1 MTNFMNNKLNKLSQQ
16 SFFSILFFKL
26 SKLNFLIIVSVIILG
41 FVGTAS
47 LYSAAGG
54 YWDPWAKNHLIR
66 LIFGIFL
73 MLILACLPYDIF
85 FKLSVLSFVTGILC
99 LLLVKFIGTGNVQR
113 WITLGGINF
122 QPSEAMK
129 LALILILAKYFDHIS
144 RIELEKLKTYI
155 LPLFLIILPG
165 FLVISQPDLGTGLT
179 IILLGLAILFF
190 VGISMKFV
198 ILCFILLASSIPFIW
213 NQLYDYQKNRI
224 LVFLNPEA
232 DSLGSGYQ
240 IIQSKIAIGSGGFF
254 GKGYLLGS
262 QSRLNYLPEK
272 HTDFIFTLISEELGF
287 LGSISIILIF
297 CILIASIMK
306 ISFRVKSLFSKIV
319 TFGISFLLFLYLSL
333 NIGMV
338 CGLLPVVGAPL
349 PLISYGGTSLLTVLI
364 GIGIVLSINIH
375 DKEPM

>member
-1 MTNFMNNKLNKLSQQ
+1 MNYKSKKFSEESFGSILSSKLFKLNL
-16 SFFSILFFKL
+16 
-26 SKLNFLIIVSVIILG
+26 LIIISVILLG
-41 FVGTAS
+41 LVGVAS

-54 YWDPWAKNHLIR
+54 DWDPWARNHLIR
-66 LIFGIFL
+66 LIFGIFI
-73 MLILACLPYDIF
+73 MLSLALLPHEIF
-85 FKLSVLSFVTGILC
+85 FKLSVVSFIIGIMSLI
-99 LLLVKFIGTGNVQR
+99 LVKFIGTGNVQR
-113 WITLGGINF
+113 WISFGGMNF

-129 LALILILAKYFDHIS
+129 IALILVLAKYFDHVS
-144 RIELEKLKTYI
+144 KIELDKLKSYI
-155 LPLFLIILPG
+155 LPLFLILLPG

-198 ILCFILLASSIPFIW
+198 ILCFVLLASSVPFIW
-213 NQLYDYQKNRI
+213 KQLYDYQKDRI
-224 LVFLNPEA
+224 LVFLNPEL

-240 IIQSKIAIGSGGFF
+240 IIQSKIAIGSGGIF

-287 LGSISIILIF
+287 IGSILIILIF
-297 CILIASIMK
+297 CILIVSIFK
-306 ISFRVKSLFSKIV
+306 ISFSVKSLFSKII
-319 TFGISFLLFLYLSL
+319 TFGIGFLLFLYLSL

-364 GIGIVLSINIH
+364 GVGIVLSIDIN
-375 DKEPM
+375 DKEVL

>member
-1 MTNFMNNKLNKLSQQ
+1 MNYKLNKFSEK
-16 SFFSILFFKL
+16 SFGSKFFSKL
-26 SKLNFLIIVSVIILG
+26 SKLNFLIIASVILLG
-41 FVGTAS
+41 FVGVAS

-54 YWDPWAKNHLIR
+54 YWDPWAQNHLIR

-73 MLILACLPYDIF
+73 MLILAFLPHDIF
-85 FKLSVLSFVTGILC
+85 LKLSVLSFIIGILS
-99 LLLVKFIGTGNVQR
+99 LILVKFIGTGNVQR

-129 LALILILAKYFDHIS
+129 LALILILARYFDHIS
-144 RIELEKLKTYI
+144 RIELYKLKTYVLPICLI
-155 LPLFLIILPG
+155 LLPG

-190 VGISMKFV
+190 VGISIKFV

-213 NQLYDYQKNRI
+213 NQLYDYQKDRI
-224 LVFLNPEA
+224 LVFLNPEI

-272 HTDFIFTLISEELGF
+272 HTDFIFTLISEEFGF
-287 LGSISIILIF
+287 LGSISIIFIF
-297 CILIASIMK
+297 CVLIISIMK

-319 TFGISFLLFLYLSL
+319 TFGIGFLLFLYLSL

-364 GIGIVLSINIH
+364 GLGIVLSTSIH
-375 DKEPM
+375 DKEFL

>member
-1 MTNFMNNKLNKLSQQ
+1 MNYSNKFSEE
-16 SFFSILFFKL
+16 SIASVFFTKL
-26 SKLNFLIIVSVIILG
+26 SKLNLLIIICVVILG
-41 FVGTAS
+41 LVGVSS

-54 YWDPWAKNHLIR
+54 NWDPWAKNHLIR
-66 LIFGIFL
+66 LIFGISL
-73 MLILACLPYDIF
+73 MLILSFLPHSIF
-85 FKLSVLSFVTGILC
+85 FKLSVLSFIIGLMSLI
-99 LLLVKFIGTGNVQR
+99 LVKFIGTGNVQR
-113 WITLGGINF
+113 WITLGGMNF

-129 LALILILAKYFDHIS
+129 IALILILARYFDHVS
-144 RIELEKLKTYI
+144 RIELEKLKSYI
-155 LPLFLIILPG
+155 LPIFLIFLPG

-198 ILCFILLASSIPFIW
+198 ILCFILLASSVPFIW
-213 NQLYDYQKNRI
+213 NQLYDYQKDRI
-224 LVFLNPEA
+224 LVFLNPEL

-240 IIQSKIAIGSGGFF
+240 IIQSKIAIGSGGIF

-297 CILIASIMK
+297 CILIASIIK
-306 ISFRVKSLFSKIV
+306 ISFDVKSLFSKIV
-319 TFGISFLLFLYLSL
+319 TFGIGFLLFLYLSL

-364 GIGIVLSINIH
+364 GVGIVLSINIH
-375 DKEPM
+375 DKEVL

>member
-1 MTNFMNNKLNKLSQQ
+1 MNYKSNKFYEERFGTL
-16 SFFSILFFKL
+16 FFSKL
-26 SKLNFLIIVSVIILG
+26 SKLNFLIVISLIMLG
-41 FVGTAS
+41 LVGVAS

-54 YWDPWAKNHLIR
+54 NWDPWAKNHFIR

-73 MLILACLPYDIF
+73 MLILAFLPHKIF
-85 FKLSVLSFVTGILC
+85 FKLSVLSFFIGIFC
-99 LLLVKFIGTGNVQR
+99 LILVKFFGTGNVQR
-113 WITLGGINF
+113 WITLGGMNF

-129 LALILILAKYFDHIS
+129 IALILVLARYFNHVS
-144 RIELEKLKTYI
+144 KIELGKLKSYI
-155 LPLFLIILPG
+155 LPLFLIFLPG
-165 FLVISQPDLGTGLT
+165 ILVISQPDLGTGLT

-198 ILCFILLASSIPFIW
+198 ILCLIILASSVPFIW
-213 NQLYDYQKNRI
+213 NQLYDYQKDRI
-224 LVFLNPEA
+224 LVFLNPEL

-240 IIQSKIAIGSGGFF
+240 IIQSKIAIGSGGIF

-287 LGSISIILIF
+287 LGSIFIILIF
-297 CILIASIMK
+297 CILIISIMK
-306 ISFRVKSLFSKIV
+306 ITFRVKTLFSKIV
-319 TFGISFLLFLYLSL
+319 TFGVGFLLFLYLSL

-364 GIGIVLSINIH
+364 GVGIVLSINIH
-375 DKEPM
+375 DKESF

>member
-1 MTNFMNNKLNKLSQQ
+1 MKQNRNKFAEQTFGNI
-16 SFFSILFFKL
+16 FL
-26 SKLNFLIIVSVIILG
+26 SKLLKLDWIIILCVILLG
-41 FVGTAS
+41 FVGVAS

-54 YWDPWAKNHLIR
+54 DWEPWAKNHLMR
-66 LIFGIFL
+66 LIFGSFL
-73 MLILACLPYDIF
+73 MLILAFLPPNIF
-85 FKLSVLSFVTGILC
+85 FKFSILSFFLGIITLV
-99 LLLVKFIGTGNVQR
+99 LVKFIGTGNVQR
-113 WITLGGINF
+113 WITINGINF
-122 QPSEAMK
+122 QPSEFMK
-129 LALILILAKYFDHIS
+129 LGLILILARYFDHVS
-144 RIELEKLKTYI
+144 RIELDKLMTYLVPI
-155 LPLFLIILPG
+155 FLIFIPG

-198 ILCFILLASSIPFIW
+198 ILCLLIFTFSVPLIW

-224 LVFLNPEA
+224 LVFLNPEI

-240 IIQSKIAIGSGGFF
+240 IIQSKIAIGSGGVF

-272 HTDFIFTLISEELGF
+272 HTDFIFTLISEEFGF

-297 CILIASIMK
+297 CILIISIMK
-306 ISFRVKSLFSKIV
+306 ICFKVETLFSKV
-319 TFGISFLLFLYLSL
+319 VVFGIGFLLFLYLSL

-364 GIGIVLSINIH
+364 GIGIILSINMH
-375 DKEPM
+375 DKKLF

>member
-1 MTNFMNNKLNKLSQQ
+1 MNYKLNKFSEETFGSL
-16 SFFSILFFKL
+16 FFSKL
-26 SKLNFLIIVSVIILG
+26 SKLNFLIVISLILLG
-41 FVGTAS
+41 LVGVAS

-54 YWDPWAKNHLIR
+54 NWDPWAKNHLIR

-73 MLILACLPYDIF
+73 MLILAFLPHRIF
-85 FKLSVLSFVTGILC
+85 LKLSIISFIIGILS
-99 LLLVKFIGTGNVQR
+99 LILVKFIGTGNVQR
-113 WITLGGINF
+113 WITIGGINF

-129 LALILILAKYFDHIS
+129 LALILILARYFDHIS
-144 RIELEKLKTYI
+144 RIELDKLKTYFLPII
-155 LPLFLIILPG
+155 LIFLPG

-179 IILLGLAILFF
+179 IIVLGLAILFF
-190 VGISMKFV
+190 VGISMKFI

-213 NQLYDYQKNRI
+213 NQLYDYQKDRI
-224 LVFLNPEA
+224 LVFLNPEI

-297 CILIASIMK
+297 CILITSIMK

-319 TFGISFLLFLYLSL
+319 TFGIGFLLFLYLSL

-364 GIGIVLSINIH
+364 ALGIVLSIDIH
-375 DKEPM
+375 DKEVL

>member
-1 MTNFMNNKLNKLSQQ
+1 MNYKLKIISKESFGSIFFSKLCKLNL
-16 SFFSILFFKL
+16 
-26 SKLNFLIIVSVIILG
+26 LIIISVTLLG
-41 FVGTAS
+41 LVGVAS

-54 YWDPWAKNHLIR
+54 DWDPWARNHLIR
-66 LIFGIFL
+66 LILGIFL
-73 MLILACLPYDIF
+73 MLSLAFLPHEIF
-85 FKLSVLSFVTGILC
+85 FRLSVISFIIGILSLI
-99 LLLVKFIGTGNVQR
+99 LLKFIGTGNVQR
-113 WITLGGINF
+113 WISFGGMNF

-129 LALILILAKYFDHIS
+129 IALILILARYFDHVS
-144 RIELEKLKTYI
+144 RIDLDKLKSYI
-155 LPLFLIILPG
+155 LPIFLIFLPG

-198 ILCFILLASSIPFIW
+198 ILCFVLLASSVPFIW
-213 NQLYDYQKNRI
+213 NQLYDYQKDRI
-224 LVFLNPEA
+224 LVFLNPEF

-240 IIQSKIAIGSGGFF
+240 IIQSKIAIGSGGVF

-287 LGSISIILIF
+287 LGSILIISIF
-297 CILIASIMK
+297 CILIVSIFK
-306 ISFRVKSLFSKIV
+306 ISFRVKSLFSKII
-319 TFGISFLLFLYLSL
+319 TFGIGFLLFLYLSL

-364 GIGIVLSINIH
+364 GVGIVLSIDIN
-375 DKEPM
+375 DKEVL

>member
-1 MTNFMNNKLNKLSQQ
+1 MSYKSNKFADKSLNFI
-16 SFFSILFFKL
+16 FL
-26 SKLNFLIIVSVIILG
+26 SKLLKLNWIIILCVILLG
-41 FVGTAS
+41 LVGVAS

-73 MLILACLPYDIF
+73 MLILAFLPHTIF
-85 FKLSVLSFVTGILC
+85 FKLSVASFIIGILM
-99 LLLVKFIGTGNVQR
+99 LILVKFFGTGNVQR
-113 WITLGGINF
+113 WLNFGGINF
-122 QPSEAMK
+122 QPSEFMK
-129 LALILILAKYFDHIS
+129 LALILTLARYFDYIS
-144 RIELEKLKTYI
+144 RIQLNRLISYVF
-155 LPLFLIILPG
+155 PVFLIILPG

-179 IILLGLAILFF
+179 IIILGLAILFF

-198 ILCFILLASSIPFIW
+198 ILSLILFASSVPIIW
-213 NQLYDYQKNRI
+213 NKLYDYQKDRI
-224 LVFLNPEA
+224 LVFLNPEI

-287 LGSISIILIF
+287 LGSISIILVF
-297 CILIASIMK
+297 CILIISIMK
-306 ISFRVKSLFSKIV
+306 ISLELNSLFCKIV
-319 TFGISFLLFLYLSL
+319 TLGIGFLLFLYLSL

-364 GIGIVLSINIH
+364 GVGMVLSINVH
-375 DKEPM
+375 DKEV

>member
-1 MTNFMNNKLNKLSQQ
+1 MNYKLNKFSEK
-16 SFFSILFFKL
+16 SFSYMFFSKL
-26 SKLNFLIIVSVIILG
+26 SKINLIIILSIILLG
-41 FVGTAS
+41 FVGVAS

-66 LIFGIFL
+66 LIFGMCL
-73 MLILACLPYDIF
+73 MLILAFLPQDIF
-85 FKLSVLSFVTGILC
+85 FKLSVFSFLIGILS
-99 LLLVKFIGTGNVQR
+99 LILVKFIGTGNVQR

-129 LALILILAKYFDHIS
+129 LALILILARYFDHIS
-144 RIELEKLKTYI
+144 RIELDKLKTYI
-155 LPLFLIILPG
+155 LPIFLILLPG

-213 NQLYDYQKNRI
+213 NQLYDYQKDRI
-224 LVFLNPEA
+224 LVFLNPEI

-240 IIQSKIAIGSGGFF
+240 IIQSKIAIGSGGLF

-297 CILIASIMK
+297 CILITSIMK

-319 TFGISFLLFLYLSL
+319 TFGIGFLLFLYLTL

-364 GIGIVLSINIH
+364 GLGIVLSISIN
-375 DKEPM
+375 DKEVL

>member
-1 MTNFMNNKLNKLSQQ
+1 MNYKLNKFSEK
-16 SFFSILFFKL
+16 SFGSIFFSKFL
-26 SKLNFLIIVSVIILG
+26 KLNFLIIACVIFLG
-41 FVGTAS
+41 FVGVAS

-54 YWDPWAKNHLIR
+54 YWDPWAQNHLIR

-73 MLILACLPYDIF
+73 MLILAFLPHDIF
-85 FKLSVLSFVTGILC
+85 FKLSVLSFIIGILS
-99 LLLVKFIGTGNVQR
+99 LILVKFIGTGNVQR

-129 LALILILAKYFDHIS
+129 LALILILARYFDHIS
-144 RIELEKLKTYI
+144 RIELYKLKTYVLPICLI
-155 LPLFLIILPG
+155 LLPG

-190 VGISMKFV
+190 VGISIKFV

-213 NQLYDYQKNRI
+213 NQLYDYQKDRI
-224 LVFLNPEA
+224 LVFLNPEI

-272 HTDFIFTLISEELGF
+272 HTDFIFTLISEEFGF
-287 LGSISIILIF
+287 LGSISIIFIF
-297 CILIASIMK
+297 CVLIISIMK
-306 ISFRVKSLFSKIV
+306 ISFRVNSLFSKIV
-319 TFGISFLLFLYLSL
+319 TFGIGFLLFLYLSL

-364 GIGIVLSINIH
+364 GLGIVLSTSIH
-375 DKEPM
+375 DKEFL

>member
-1 MTNFMNNKLNKLSQQ
+1 MKQNRNKFAEQTFGNI
-16 SFFSILFFKL
+16 FL
-26 SKLNFLIIVSVIILG
+26 SKLLKLDWIIILCVILLG
-41 FVGTAS
+41 FVGVAS

-54 YWDPWAKNHLIR
+54 DWEPWAKNHLMR
-66 LIFGIFL
+66 LIFGSLL
-73 MLILACLPYDIF
+73 MLILAFLPPNIF
-85 FKLSVLSFVTGILC
+85 FKFSILSFFLGIITLV
-99 LLLVKFIGTGNVQR
+99 LVKFIGTGNVQR
-113 WITLGGINF
+113 WITINGINF
-122 QPSEAMK
+122 QPSEFMK
-129 LALILILAKYFDHIS
+129 LGLILILARYFDHVS
-144 RIELEKLKTYI
+144 RIELDKLTTYLVPI
-155 LPLFLIILPG
+155 FLIFIPG

-198 ILCFILLASSIPFIW
+198 ILCLLLFTFSVPLIW

-224 LVFLNPEA
+224 LVFLNPEI

-240 IIQSKIAIGSGGFF
+240 IIQSKIAIGSGGVF

-272 HTDFIFTLISEELGF
+272 HTDFIFTLISEEFGF

-297 CILIASIMK
+297 CILIISIMK
-306 ISFRVKSLFSKIV
+306 TCFKVETLFSKV
-319 TFGISFLLFLYLSL
+319 VVFGIGFLLFLYLSL

-364 GIGIVLSINIH
+364 GIGIILSINMH
-375 DKEPM
+375 DKKLF